1 MQKHSKFSLNSMSRR
16 YIRTSAKAHLVLPV
30 GLQEVVIG
38 SILGDLGVERPNPQC
53 NTRLQFKQTN
63 KNIEYITH
71 LYSLFQEFCGTP
83 PKFMSRFDSLFWFW
97 ILLFKPKSSRAEVE
111 WNKSISILFF
121 HAPAITYAIAW
132 VPPHISFFFS
142 CPSEAYPF

>member
-1 MQKHSKFSLNSMSRR
+1 MSRR
-16 YIRTSAKAHLVLPV
+16 YIRTSAKSHLVLPV

-38 SILGDLGVERPNPQC
+38 SILGDLGVERPNPKC

-83 PKFMSRFDSLFWFW
+83 PKFMSRFDERPNKMKEYGSVKFNTLSLPCFNIFRETFYNLDGVK
-97 ILLFKPKSSRAEVE
+97 IIPFQLGELLTARG
-111 WNKSISILFF
+111 L
-121 HAPAITYAIAW
+121 
-132 VPPHISFFFS
+132 
-142 CPSEAYPF
+142 AY